1 MAVARKIPLFLIV
14 GAALGALILGVV
26 GRAAMAGVAL
36 VTGSELNLSLKGLLE
51 VVIAGTILGAVGGL
65 LFVPVRRLARTNRL
79 ARSVILGSV
88 LFACSLAV
96 SLSTDGM
103 ALGPELPITLVVVAA
118 VFLGYGLVLEGLLTR
133 ME

>member
-1 MAVARKIPLFLIV
+1 MAMARKIPLFLIV

-26 GRAAMAGVAL
+26 GRTAMAGVAL

-51 VVIAGTILGAVGGL
+51 VVIVGTILGAVGGL
-65 LFVPVRRLARTNRL
+65 LFVPVRRLARTSHL

-96 SLSTDGM
+96 ALSTDGM

-118 VFLGYGLVLEGLLTR
+118 VFLGYGLTLDGLLIR